1 MIILEGPDNSGKSTL
16 AARIKRDLKIPVIHS
31 QKPSEDWTS
40 RMVYEHCLKQL
51 APRMELSILDR
62 VTAISEAIYGPIC
75 RGESALG
82 NYQAEAL
89 LDLWQR
95 PYAIIYCRPSD
106 ETILDN
112 KGREQMPGVLENHK
126 KIIEAYDRVMDDIS
140 IFSSCYVMK
149 YDWQVRTNYQTVL
162 NWIATIQRSHLSFI
176 QSAAFMSK
184 PQ

>member
-16 AARIKRDLKIPVIHS
+16 AAKLHRDLGIRVIHS
-31 QKPSEDWTS
+31 IKPSENWTS
-40 RMVYEHCLKQL
+40 KMVYEHCLKQI
-51 APRMELSILDR
+51 APQTEVAILDR

-82 NYQAEAL
+82 NYQTEAL

-95 PYAIIYCRPSD
+95 PYTVVYCRPDD

-112 KGREQMPGVLENHK
+112 QGREQMPGVLENHK
-126 KIIEAYDRVMDDIS
+126 RIIEAYDRMMEDLGR
-140 IFSSCYVMK
+140 FACPYVIH
-149 YDWQVRTNYQTVL
+149 YDWKDKTSYTRIKNLAKSDQKRVSSVV
-162 NWIATIQRSHLSFI
+162 
-176 QSAAFMSK
+176 QSATFMSA